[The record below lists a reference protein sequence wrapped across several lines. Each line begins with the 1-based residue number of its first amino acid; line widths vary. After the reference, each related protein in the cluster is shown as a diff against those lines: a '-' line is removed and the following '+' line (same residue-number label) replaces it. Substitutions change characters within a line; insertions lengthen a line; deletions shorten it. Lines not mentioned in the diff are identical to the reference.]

1 MSVMNQPDMTT
12 YYIRE
17 KDYCKFYDKC
27 RVGGTT
33 IEEDNGSDALTFEEI
48 LAQWDK
54 KRRNRILLPI

>member
-1 MSVMNQPDMTT
+1 MSVMNQPGMTT
-12 YYIRE
+12 YYIWE
-17 KDYCKFYDKC
+17 KDYCKFYDKWQ
-27 RVGGTT
+27 VGGTT